1 MSSPFGIYSV
11 LAECVKVLALALK
24 VVRRLSQRRSTL
36 LNEKN
41 RDIDYCTSLAAV
53 SYREAE
59 RR

>member
-36 LNEKN
+36 LKKN